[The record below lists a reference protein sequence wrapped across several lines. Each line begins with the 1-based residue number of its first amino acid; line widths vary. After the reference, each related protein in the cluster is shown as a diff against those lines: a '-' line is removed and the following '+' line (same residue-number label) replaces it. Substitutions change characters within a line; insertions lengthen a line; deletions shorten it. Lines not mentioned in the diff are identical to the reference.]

1 MCKIYKYDDFINEEF
16 FKKIFGKPKKKEIT
30 QKSKIDTCVEEIIS
44 FLNDNKVYTWDA
56 FISSKKF
63 NKDVI
68 NKLIDHHAKDMN
80 DLKEIRFKIRL
91 ELSSRQQ
98 LKDYI
103 KELEHEEEYEKC
115 AQIVKKL
122 SNR

>member
-44 FLNDNKVYTWDA
+44 FLEDNGVYTWDA

>member
-1 MCKIYKYDDFINEEF
+1 MCRIYKYDDFINEEF
-16 FKKIFGKPKKKEIT
+16 FKKIFGKPKKKEII
-30 QKSKIDTCVEEIIS
+30 QKSKINTCVEEIIS
-44 FLNDNKVYTWDA
+44 FLEYNGVYTWDD